1 MQSYCMLKNKE
12 LVFKLPLLSEPDVRR
27 VDQEMMT

>member
-1 MQSYCMLKNKE
+1 MLKNKE

-27 VDQEMMT
+27 VDQEMIFYFV